1 MGTEGE
7 IMLKRALIPLV
18 LALAGCSQ
26 SGQNIGPYSIS
37 PMPEEGRLLLEAT
50 KRDHLKLED
59 LTVGTGPVAAR
70 GRRVTADIEVRYADG
85 TVIYRGM
92 IYSFPGFSRIAGSIR
107 DSRYLSTTQRGI
119 DLGLNGMAVG
129 GRRRMTI
136 DRTLVCTDI
145 NEGDPIRTKCQLLGS
160 TPKDE
165 VIVRKQDLIVE
176 ATLTESCNPVI
187 TFQALYIFAD
197 YMIKLQGCRK
207 EPFPQIIPGAPI
219 WHYY

>member
-1 MGTEGE
+1 
-7 IMLKRALIPLV
+7 MLKRSLILLV

-37 PMPEEGRLLLEAT
+37 PMPEEGRLLLEAK

-59 LTVGTGPVAAR
+59 LTIGTGPIAAY

-92 IYSFPGFSRIAGSIR
+92 IYGFPGFVDLIGNIR
-107 DSRYLSTTQRGI
+107 DSRLLGWTQEGI
-119 DLGLNGMAVG
+119 HLGLNGMAVG

-136 DRTLVCTDI
+136 DRTLVCTNI
-145 NEGDPIRTKCQLLGS
+145 PEGDPLRTQCKLLGS
-160 TPKDE
+160 TSKDE

-187 TFQALYIFAD
+187 TFQTLYIFGD